1 MEAKENNEFL
11 TTQIIT
17 YIGNKRSLLARIENE
32 IFEVKKEIGKQKL
45 VCADLFS
52 GSGIV
57 ARMMKKHSEK
67 LIANDLEKYSC
78 IINSCYL
85 SDRKDYPKEQCDILR
100 KQIEKICFRKSD

>member
-57 ARMMKKHSEK
+57 ARMMKKHSVRFFMCV
-67 LIANDLEKYSC
+67 AMTY
-78 IINSCYL
+78 
-85 SDRKDYPKEQCDILR
+85 
-100 KQIEKICFRKSD
+100 KIWNTVRR

>member
-57 ARMMKKHSEK
+57 ARMIKKHSF
-67 LIANDLEKYSC
+67 
-78 IINSCYL
+78 IIIKHLWIFFN
-85 SDRKDYPKEQCDILR
+85 
-100 KQIEKICFRKSD
+100 KIVDNFKNL

>member
-67 LIANDLEKYSC
+67 LIANDLEKYF
-78 IINSCYL
+78 L
-85 SDRKDYPKEQCDILR
+85 L
-100 KQIEKICFRKSD
+100 FHFL